1 MSEITWKS
9 MLKRYPLN
17 QSPLYRLR
25 GKGQFASVL
34 GITFAESTQLAE
46 SNSYRV
52 FDNQKNREIQHPTG
66 RLKVIH
72 GRIAALLKR
81 IELPDY
87 VVSQK
92 GRSYV
97 DNARMHVGPTP
108 LVKTDVSKFYPSTTH
123 AMVWRMFSKFFECA
137 DDIAGQLADICCY
150 SQRHLPTGSPLS
162 GYVAFFASQPMFDEV
177 NDRAVASGCLMTLF
191 VDDIA
196 ISGERAN
203 KQLLTQVRHVVRD
216 HGHRTKNKKSLTFA
230 ATAVKTV
237 TGVVVTAAEVKL
249 PNRRHRAIHAARRQL
264 STAPAIDTLLL
275 TKQLAGRIQ
284 EARQIL

>member
-1 MSEITWKS
+1 

-25 GKGQFASVL
+25 GKGQFASVV
-34 GITFAESTQLAE
+34 GITFAESLQLVD

-52 FDNQKNREIQHPTG
+52 FVNQKNREIQHPTG
-66 RLKVIH
+66 HLKVVH

-87 VVSQK
+87 VFSQK

-97 DNARMHVGPTP
+97 ENARMHVDQTP
-108 LVKTDVSKFYPSTTH
+108 LVKTDVSTFYPSTTH
-123 AMVWRMFSKFFECA
+123 AMVWRMFSKLFDCA

-150 SQRHLPTGSPLS
+150 SRRHLPTGSPLS

-177 NDRAVASGCLMTLF
+177 NDRAVTSGCLMTLF

-196 ISGERAN
+196 ISGTRAN
-203 KQLLTQVRHVVRD
+203 KQLLTQIRHVVRD
-216 HGHRTKNKKSLTFA
+216 HGHQTKDKKSLTFA
-230 ATAVKTV
+230 ATTVKTV

-249 PNRRHRAIHAARRQL
+249 PNRRHLAIRTARQQL
-264 STAPAIDTLLL
+264 ADAPANDVLQLK
-275 TKQLAGRIQ
+275 KQLAGRIL

>member
-1 MSEITWKS
+1 

-25 GKGQFASVL
+25 GKGQFAAVL
-34 GITFAESTQLAE
+34 GITFAESAQLAE
-46 SNSYRV
+46 TNSYRV
-52 FDNQKNREIQHPTG
+52 FVNQMNREIQHPIG
-66 RLKVIH
+66 HLKVVH

-87 VVSQK
+87 VFSQK

-123 AMVWRMFSKFFECA
+123 AMVWRMFSRLFECA

-150 SQRHLPTGSPLS
+150 SQRHLPTGSALS

-177 NDRAVASGCLMTLF
+177 NDRAVASRCLMTLF

-196 ISGERAN
+196 ISGARAN

-216 HGHRTKNKKSLTFA
+216 HGHRTMDKKSLTFA
-230 ATAVKTV
+230 ATTVKTV

-249 PNRRHRAIHAARRQL
+249 PNRRHHAIHAARQQL
-264 STAPAIDTLLL
+264 STAPAMDTLLL

-284 EARQIL
+284 EARQLL

>member
-1 MSEITWKS
+1 

-34 GITFAESTQLAE
+34 GITFAESAQLAE

-52 FDNQKNREIQHPTG
+52 FVNLTNREIQHPTG
-66 RLKVIH
+66 RLKVVH
-72 GRIAALLKR
+72 ARIAALLKR
-81 IELPDY
+81 IELPHY
-87 VVSQK
+87 VFSQK

-123 AMVWRMFSKFFECA
+123 AMVWRMFSRLFECA
-137 DDIAGQLADICCY
+137 DDVAGQLADICCY

-177 NDRAVASGCLMTLF
+177 HDHAVTSGCLVTLF

-196 ISGERAN
+196 ISGARAN

-216 HGHRTKNKKSLTFA
+216 HGHRTKDRKSLTFT
-230 ATAVKTV
+230 ATTVKTV
-237 TGVVVTAAEVKL
+237 TGVVVTAEGVKL
-249 PNRRHRAIHAARRQL
+249 PNRRHHAIHAARQQL
-264 STAPAIDTLLL
+264 YVAPQDEAVLL
-275 TKQLAGRIQ
+275 TKQLAARIQ